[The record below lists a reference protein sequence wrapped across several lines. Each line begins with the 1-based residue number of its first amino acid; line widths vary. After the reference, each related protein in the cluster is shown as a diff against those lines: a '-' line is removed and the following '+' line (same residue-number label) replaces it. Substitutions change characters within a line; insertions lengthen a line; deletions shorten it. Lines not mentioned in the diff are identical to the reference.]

1 MNFGVCNYMEEL
13 IIKYLKGEAS
23 ENEMLEIETWVK
35 ESTEN
40 RKEFAKRVNLYAL
53 SANINGKADMSD
65 LDKIVTAIRRL
76 DRKRSITRYFAA
88 AALATG
94 LIVGAA
100 LYTSYK
106 IGSYK
111 NDVEYILAQ
120 SNTNLEYSTPYGVKS
135 KISLPDNSV
144 VWLNSGSRISF
155 PSKFAGNERLIS
167 FSGEGFF
174 DVARDSLRPMI
185 INTPGGVS
193 VDVLGTK
200 FNLSTYADDRSMSLL
215 LLSGK
220 VNIRMKNGSVIKNIM
235 PSDKIV
241 IDRLNARSRINQ
253 VSDTL
258 PTTGWRDGWLI
269 FDDLTLSEVFVKMK
283 RWYGITI
290 KVDDNSILEKRL
302 SAKFR
307 EESASQVL
315 DLMRKT
321 QLINYTI
328 VDSIAYVKNY
338 SW

>member
-1 MNFGVCNYMEEL
+1 MEEL

-23 ENEMLEIETWVK
+23 KNEMLEIEAWVK
-35 ESTEN
+35 ESVEN
-40 RKEFAKRVNLYAL
+40 RKLFAKKVNLYAI
-53 SANINGKADMSD
+53 SANLEGKADMCD
-65 LDKIVTAIRRL
+65 LDKIVKAIRRL
-76 DRKRSITRYFAA
+76 DRRRSVTRYFAA
-88 AALATG
+88 AALAIG

-174 DVARDSLRPMI
+174 DVAKDSLRPMK
-185 INTPGGVS
+185 INTPGGVT
-193 VDVLGTK
+193 VNVLGTK
-200 FNLSTYADDRSMSLL
+200 FNLDTYAEDRSMSLL
-215 LLSGK
+215 LLSGR
-220 VNIRMKNGSVIKNIM
+220 VIIRMKNGSLIENIK
-235 PSDKIV
+235 PSEKIV
-241 IDRLNARSRINQ
+241 INKIDTKAKINS
-253 VSDTL
+253 VKDTL

-290 KVDDNSILEKRL
+290 KVEDNSILEKRL

>member
-1 MNFGVCNYMEEL
+1 MEEL

-23 ENEMLEIETWVK
+23 KNEMLEIEAWVK
-35 ESTEN
+35 ESVEN
-40 RKEFAKRVNLYAL
+40 RKLFAKKVNLYAI
-53 SANINGKADMSD
+53 SANLEGKADMCD
-65 LDKIVTAIRRL
+65 LDKIVKAIRRL
-76 DRKRSITRYFAA
+76 DRRRSVTRYFTA

-174 DVARDSLRPMI
+174 DVTKDSLRPMK
-185 INTPGGVS
+185 INTPGGVT
-193 VDVLGTK
+193 VNVLGTK
-200 FNLSTYADDRSMSLL
+200 FNLDTYAEDRSMSLL
-215 LLSGK
+215 LLSGR
-220 VNIRMKNGSVIKNIM
+220 VNIRMKNGSLIENIK
-235 PSDKIV
+235 PSEKIV
-241 IDRLNARSRINQ
+241 INKIDTKAKINS
-253 VSDTL
+253 VKDTL
-258 PTTGWRDGWLI
+258 STTGWRDGWLI

-290 KVDDNSILEKRL
+290 KVEDNSILEKRL